1 MGSPTKDNPS
11 GSPMGNY
18 SLLNLVIKGV
28 DAITGFDRDKSIK
41 NKKKYFEKN
50 KIVISLKWNFE
61 LIRWN

>member
-50 KIVISLKWNFE
+50 KNYQQPRNVGKVD
-61 LIRWN
+61 

>member
-28 DAITGFDRDKSIK
+28 DAITGFDRNK
-41 NKKKYFEKN
+41 NIAKDKKKYFEKN
-50 KIVISLKWNFE
+50 KDYQQPRNVGKVD
-61 LIRWN
+61 